1 MNPRV
6 RFAPSPTGQL
16 HIGGA
21 RTALFNFLFSRK
33 NNGQFLV
40 RIEDTDMERS
50 KKEHV
55 DQICDSV
62 EWLGLNWDEEL
73 VFQSQRTD
81 VYRSVIDELLESGK
95 AYRCFC
101 SKAELAEIR
110 GKTGS
115 YLYTGIWR
123 DRDPADIKTE
133 LEKGTP
139 FTVRLKTSQDGA
151 TAFNDTIYGSISVE
165 NSELDDFII
174 ARSDFSPVYNLV
186 VVVDDHEMGITHVI
200 RGEDHIS
207 NTPKHIQI
215 FQALGWKI
223 PNFAHLP
230 MILGSDKKRLSKRHG
245 AAGVQSYRDEGYQPA
260 ALLNYLAFLG
270 WNPNTDE
277 EIMTLDDLIHKFD
290 LGQVNKKAAVFDVK
304 KLNWVSGQHLA
315 MQPGGDILENVRRI
329 EPDWGADKATEYNLS
344 VIELM
349 GIRSTSLKELMEKS
363 VFFYSDPVTYLQD
376 DMDKVWKDDSHE
388 TLNAI
393 KSLISDTVDWQAS
406 ALENC
411 IKKFLTEN
419 SLGFGR
425 AMKPLRLALCGM
437 VDGPSL
443 FDVMELLGK
452 ESCLLRIDNAL
463 SKL

>member
-21 RTALFNFLFSRK
+21 RTALFNFLFARK

-81 VYRSVIDELLESGK
+81 AYRSVIDELLGSGN

-101 SKAELAEIR
+101 SKVELEEIR
-110 GKTGS
+110 EKTGS

-123 DRDPADIKTE
+123 DRDPSDVKAE
-133 LEKGTP
+133 LEKNTP
-139 FTVRLKTSQDGA
+139 FTVRLKTPQDGA
-151 TAFNDTIYGSISVE
+151 TAFNDAIYGPISVE

-207 NTPKHIQI
+207 NTPKQIQL

-230 MILGSDKKRLSKRHG
+230 MIWGSDKKRLSKRHG

-277 EIMTLDDLIHKFD
+277 EIMTLDDLINKFD

-315 MQPGGDILENVRRI
+315 MQPSGDILENVRRI
-329 EPDWGADKATEYNLS
+329 APDWGASKATKYNLS

-363 VFFYSDPVTYLQD
+363 VFFYSDPETYLQD
-376 DMDKVWKDDSHE
+376 DVDKVWKDDSHE
-388 TLNAI
+388 TLRSI
-393 KSLISDTVDWQAS
+393 KSLISDTQDWRAS

-411 IKKFLTEN
+411 IKTFLTKN